1 MHAQRSQKL
10 WCGEARKIE
19 QDGILAMIVSL
30 GYGVEQNP
38 TNANQQSDQGL
49 GHQTIADLD
58 DNEGKTCTNSGKFKS
73 PCVCGSMY

>member
-38 TNANQQSDQGL
+38 TNANQQSD
-49 GHQTIADLD
+49 
-58 DNEGKTCTNSGKFKS
+58 
-73 PCVCGSMY
+73 